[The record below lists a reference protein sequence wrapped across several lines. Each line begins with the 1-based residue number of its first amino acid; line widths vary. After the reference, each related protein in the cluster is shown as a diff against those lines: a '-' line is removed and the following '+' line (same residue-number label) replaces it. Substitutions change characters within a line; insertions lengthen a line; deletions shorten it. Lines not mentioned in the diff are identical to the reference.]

1 VAEDELESVERES
14 CVGGRAAGELRDG
27 VDDARAVARRGG
39 HAAMVCEREGDNGC
53 NGMGA

>member
-1 VAEDELESVERES
+1 VAEDELKSVERES
-14 CVGGRAAGELRDG
+14 CMGGRAAGELRDG